1 MKILDWYIFKKF
13 IGTFLLAISLLIVII
28 IIFDLSENIDSFL
41 QNNASWQE
49 VVFHHYLPFIPY
61 FINLFIYLFTFI
73 SVVLFTSKMAGKSE
87 IVAILSSGVSFWRFL
102 YPYLVASLL
111 LAFLSLYLSNMLIP
125 QANVYR
131 RVFKNEYMERLTTS
145 SGRNIHVQIGK
156 NEFVYLETYN
166 LKRNMGYKFSLEKY
180 DGNQLKYKILADVI
194 THDTTTAKNRWLIE
208 NYTARYM
215 DGDDEHIIQGR
226 VLDTTLNLFPSDLYK
241 FKEDFEEM
249 DFFELR
255 QHIANMKQKSAEGVV
270 EYEFEMYQRM
280 ASPVAILILTFIGA
294 ALSSRKVRGG
304 MGVHLGMGIAIA
316 FSYILFMS
324 ISKAFAMAGT
334 ASPMLAAWI
343 PNILYCAL
351 AVYFLVKAP
360 K

>member
-1 MKILDWYIFKKF
+1 MKILDRYIFKKY
-13 IGTFLLAISLLIVII
+13 IGTFFLAISLLIVII
-28 IIFDLSENIDSFL
+28 VIFDLSENIDSFL
-41 QNNASWQE
+41 QNHASWKE

-73 SVVLFTSKMAGKSE
+73 SVVLFTSRMAAKTE

-102 YPYLVASLL
+102 YPYLLASIM
-111 LAFLSLYLSNMLIP
+111 LALMSLYLSNMLIP
-125 QANVYR
+125 QTNVVR
-131 RVFKNEYMERLTTS
+131 RVFKNEYMERLTSS
-145 SGRNIHVQIGK
+145 SGRNIHVQTGK
-156 NEFVYLETYN
+156 DEFVYLETYN
-166 LKRNMGYKFSLEKY
+166 FNRNIGYKFSWEKY
-180 DGNQLKYKILADVI
+180 AGNELKYKMLADVI
-194 THDTTTAKNRWLIE
+194 SHDTTVENRWRIE
-208 NYTARYM
+208 NYTARYI
-215 DGDDEHIIQGR
+215 DDNNEHIVQGR
-226 VLDTTLNLFPSDLYK
+226 TLDTVMNLLPSDLYK

-255 QHIANMKQKSAEGVV
+255 AHIAAMKRKSAEGII
-270 EYEFEMYQRM
+270 EYEFEMHQRI

-304 MGVHLGMGIAIA
+304 MGVHLGLGIAIA

-351 AVYFLVKAP
+351 AVYFLIKAP